1 MDQNLRRSFP
11 AQPESWY
18 ARTRHRF
25 YQQFADITVEAIY
38 AWRMPRD
45 ELLQR
50 MIIDG
55 WEPLISA
62 AGESPKPGIL
72 LSIHHNNWE
81 WLLQRSSISVSS
93 PFDGIYKPLHD
104 RAQAFRPRSKGKH
117 GANLVTLQT
126 LTRYVLKSRRKA
138 RVIGL
143 LADQSPSNSESKHW
157 VNFLNQTTPFFT
169 GPRLWRASQNT
180 PCTLRGRNVY
190 HGADTAL
197 NSNDLCRA
205 WHDE

>member
-1 MDQNLRRSFP
+1 MTYWIYRAIAALPLTVSYRLARILAWLIEHVLRYRVTTVDQNLRRSFP

-104 RAQAFRPRSKGKH
+104 RGAERFALEARGKH

-143 LADQSPSNSESKHW
+143 LADQSLATAK
-157 VNFLNQTTPFFT
+157 
-169 GPRLWRASQNT
+169 ASI
-180 PCTLRGRNVY
+180 G
-190 HGADTAL
+190 
-197 NSNDLCRA
+197 
-205 WHDE
+205 